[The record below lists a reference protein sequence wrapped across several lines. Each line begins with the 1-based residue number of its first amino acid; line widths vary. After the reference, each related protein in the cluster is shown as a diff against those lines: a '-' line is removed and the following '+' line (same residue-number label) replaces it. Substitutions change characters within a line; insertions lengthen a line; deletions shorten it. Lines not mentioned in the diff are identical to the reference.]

1 MRKTHH
7 LWHIFCVQR
16 LFFVRWVSCP
26 PPRPPLH
33 PYLPSMKNMPTWA
46 CFWCL
51 VRLHLFPPAENETC
65 AICGAFFV
73 FSGYSSVGILPLP
86 PPARCHQH
94 SPPAAPRSPL
104 PTKHEKH
111 AHMGVF
117 LVFGPPLF
125 VPPCQKWKMRPV
137 CTCFFFGAPS
147 AVPVALNT

>member
-26 PPRPPLH
+26 PRPPLH
-33 PYLPSMKNMPTWA
+33 PYLPSMKNMPAWA

-65 AICGAFFV
+65 AICGTFFV
-73 FSGYSSVGILPLP
+73 FSGYSLVGILPLP
-86 PPARCHQH
+86 PPSRCHQH
-94 SPPAAPRSPL
+94 SPPLSPL
-104 PTKHEKH
+104 STSTYQARKTCPH
-111 AHMGVF
+111 GC
-117 LVFGPPLF
+117 VFGVWSAFVCPPL
-125 VPPCQKWKMRPV
+125 PKMKNAPSV
-137 CTCFFFGAPS
+137 HAFLFGAPS